1 MAGFEGI
8 VFRGRRFEYWLR
20 LNPWSPQAL
29 LVALAGLAVAIALR
43 AVLAEFGLPLY
54 FSTFIPVIVA
64 ISLIA
69 GAPAGV
75 FTALAT
81 VAIVWWAFLPPVFEF
96 SRLDHDDIDRF
107 QLFLL
112 AVSVLIW
119 FSHLCRMIVRMR
131 DQRPA

>member
-1 MAGFEGI
+1 

-43 AVLAEFGLPLY
+43 AALAEFGLPLY

-69 GAPAGV
+69 GAPAGA

-96 SRLDHDDIDRF
+96 SQLDHDDIDRF

-119 FSHLCRMIVRMR
+119 FSHLCRTIVRMR

>member
-1 MAGFEGI
+1 M
-8 VFRGRRFEYWLR
+8 FRGRRFEYWLR

-43 AVLAEFGLPLY
+43 VALAEFGLPLY

-75 FTALAT
+75 FTTLAT

-96 SRLDHDDIDRF
+96 SRLNHDDIDRF

>member
-1 MAGFEGI
+1 M
-8 VFRGRRFEYWLR
+8 FRGRRFEYWLR

-43 AVLAEFGLPLY
+43 AALAEFGLPLY

-96 SRLDHDDIDRF
+96 SQLDHDDTDRF

-112 AVSVLIW
+112 AVPVLIW
-119 FSHLCRMIVRMR
+119 FSHLCRMIARMR
-131 DQRPA
+131 AQRPA

>member
-1 MAGFEGI
+1 

-43 AVLAEFGLPLY
+43 VALAEFGLPLY

-75 FTALAT
+75 FTTLAT

-96 SRLDHDDIDRF
+96 SRLNHDDIDRF

>member
-1 MAGFEGI
+1 M
-8 VFRGRRFEYWLR
+8 FRGRRFEYWLR

-43 AVLAEFGLPLY
+43 AALAEFGLPLY

-69 GAPAGV
+69 GAPAGA

-96 SRLDHDDIDRF
+96 SQLDHDDIDRF
-107 QLFLL
+107 QVFLL

-119 FSHLCRMIVRMR
+119 FSHLCRTIVRMR

>member
-1 MAGFEGI
+1 

-29 LVALAGLAVAIALR
+29 LIALAGLAVAVALR
-43 AVLAEFGLPLY
+43 MILAEFGLPLY
-54 FSTFIPVIVA
+54 FSTFIPVIVT

-69 GAPAGV
+69 GVPAGV
-75 FTALAT
+75 FTAIAT
-81 VAIVWWAFLPPVFEF
+81 IVIVWWAFLPPVFEF
-96 SRLDHDDIDRF
+96 SPLNHDDIDRF

-119 FSHLCRMIVRMR
+119 FSHLCRMILRMR
-131 DQRPA
+131 RQRPA